1 MNAGEPAKYMGC
13 GDCENLSH
21 TTTVPVATDDVEVLH
36 RLTKQL
42 FGSFHL
48 DAKDIRGVGLQ
59 VSKLESF
66 ETSKQGVE
74 RSLKSW
80 LLSSSPSR
88 DEQCNTK
95 NVAKQKDSRDWDG
108 LPGSSGQLCNRAV
121 APSVQRSSDQFSGE
135 GCSNQISG
143 LPPVCNLDIGVIE
156 SLPPEV
162 LSELN
167 EIYGGKL
174 VDLIARGKGKVES
187 PNGGLQEAVDGPKSG
202 ATRPYASDRQAA
214 VISGANSN
222 NVAVSSLGLE
232 EAGLM
237 PSSLSQVDKSVLR
250 ELPEELRSDIMELL
264 PAHRRQDLNDGTST
278 ENQNEAIANETDNN
292 LLRSN
297 KNIWTGN
304 PPEWVNNFKS
314 SNFLMLNTL
323 AEMYYKSRS
332 AGTFSSILQRIVAE
346 SSYHLDTQSE
356 DWSDAVDSFCELI
369 KQYIKLK
376 LETDIEEVYVCFRL
390 LKRLTTKSDFFLQ
403 VYDVVLPCLQA
414 SVDESYGGSLHLPE
428 NECSAHRALGTEL
441 KFLV

>member
-1 MNAGEPAKYMGC
+1 MGH
-13 GDCENLSH
+13 GDCESLSH

-59 VSKLESF
+59 VSKLESA

-80 LLSSSPSR
+80 LLSSSSSR
-88 DEQCNTK
+88 EEQCNTK
-95 NVAKQKDSRDWDG
+95 NVAKNSRGWEG
-108 LPGSSGQLCNRAV
+108 LGGSSGQLCTDAA
-121 APSVQRSSDQFSGE
+121 APVQRSSDQFSGE
-135 GCSNQISG
+135 GRSNQISG
-143 LPPVCNLDIGVIE
+143 LPPICNLDIGVIE

-167 EIYGGKL
+167 ESYGGKL
-174 VDLIARGKGKVES
+174 LDLIARGKGRVES
-187 PNGGLQEAVDGPKSG
+187 HTGGLQVEVEGATCG
-202 ATRPYASDRQAA
+202 ATRPYVSDERRT
-214 VISGANSN
+214 SGANSN
-222 NVAVSSLGLE
+222 NLSVSSLGLE

-237 PSSLSQVDKSVLR
+237 PSSLSQVDKSVLQQ
-250 ELPEELRSDIMELL
+250 LPEELRSDIVELL
-264 PAHRRQDLNDGTST
+264 PAHRKQDSNIGTCT
-278 ENQNEAIANETDNN
+278 ENQNEAIATETDNN

-297 KNIWTGN
+297 KDLWIGN
-304 PPEWVNNFKS
+304 PPVWVNHFKS

-332 AGTFSSILQRIVAE
+332 TGTLSSILQRTVAE
-346 SSYHLDTQSE
+346 SCYPLDTRLE
-356 DWSDAVDSFCELI
+356 GWGDAIDSFCELL

-403 VYDVVLPCLQA
+403 VYNVVLPCLQA

-428 NECSAHRALGTEL
+428 NE
-441 KFLV
+441 